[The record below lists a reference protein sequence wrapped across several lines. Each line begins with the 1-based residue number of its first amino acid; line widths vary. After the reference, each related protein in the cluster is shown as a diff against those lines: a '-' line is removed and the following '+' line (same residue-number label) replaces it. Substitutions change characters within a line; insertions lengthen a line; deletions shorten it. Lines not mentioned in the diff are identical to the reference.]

1 MTWFT
6 PHPPKTSSPDPRRS
20 LHQPMDRRFFLK
32 AAGTSLALPMLGAMQ
47 PTLGS
52 AATKAAAQPRFVA
65 ICGGLGF
72 HTPYLFPK
80 KEGRN
85 YELTPYL
92 KRLKD
97 HKDDF
102 TVFSGLSHPEQNG
115 NNGHASSLTWLT
127 SAQRPG
133 LAGFRNTI
141 SLDQLMAQHLGGA
154 TRLPYLSLAN
164 DGGSLAWTSNGINI
178 PAESSPSRLFKTLF
192 IDGTKQEI
200 EAKIG
205 ELRRGRSILDTVVGE
220 AKKLDRT
227 LDPKDRQKLDEYFT
241 AIRDLETRIGQSQEW
256 TLKPKLA
263 VDYQPPQDVADRQD
277 IVTKQRLMYDM
288 MVLALQTD
296 STRVMTLSL
305 GGMNAVPSN
314 IPGVKTDW
322 HNLSHHGK
330 DEEKIKELRL
340 IEEAELNEFNTFLTK
355 LKALEEFDRPLLD
368 HTAVLF
374 GSNLGNASA
383 HDWHN
388 LPIVLAGG
396 GYKHGAYVAHD
407 EKSNTPFANMFVSLA
422 QRMGVETDKFGSST
436 AGSVRGLE
444 V

>member
-1 MTWFT
+1 
-6 PHPPKTSSPDPRRS
+6 
-20 LHQPMDRRFFLK
+20 MDRRFFLK

-47 PTLGS
+47 PTIGS
-52 AATKAAAQPRFVA
+52 AATKVAAQPRFVA

-72 HTPYLFPK
+72 HTPYLFPNQ
-80 KEGRN
+80 EGRN

-92 KRLKD
+92 QRLKD

-141 SLDQLMAQHLGGA
+141 SLDQLMAQHLGGT

-178 PAESSPSRLFKTLF
+178 PAENSPSRLFKTLF

-200 EAKIG
+200 EAKMG

-227 LDPKDRQKLDEYFT
+227 LDPKDRQKLHEYFT

-256 TLKPKLA
+256 TLKPKPD
-263 VDYQPPQDVADRQD
+263 VNYEPPKDVADKQD
-277 IVTKQRLMYDM
+277 IVSKQRLMYDM

-355 LKALEEFDRPLLD
+355 LKALEEFDQPLLD

-396 GYKHGAYVAHD
+396 GYKHGSYVAHD
-407 EKSNTPFANMFVSLA
+407 AKNNTRFANMFVSLA
-422 QRMGVETDKFGSST
+422 QRMGVETDTFGSST
-436 AGSVRGLE
+436 AESVRGLE
-444 V
+444 M

>member
-133 LAGFRNTI
+133 LAGFRNKI

-164 DGGSLAWTSNGINI
+164 DGGSLAWTSN
-178 PAESSPSRLFKTLF
+178 
-192 IDGTKQEI
+192 
-200 EAKIG
+200 
-205 ELRRGRSILDTVVGE
+205 
-220 AKKLDRT
+220 
-227 LDPKDRQKLDEYFT
+227 
-241 AIRDLETRIGQSQEW
+241 
-256 TLKPKLA
+256 
-263 VDYQPPQDVADRQD
+263 
-277 IVTKQRLMYDM
+277 
-288 MVLALQTD
+288 
-296 STRVMTLSL
+296 
-305 GGMNAVPSN
+305 
-314 IPGVKTDW
+314 
-322 HNLSHHGK
+322 
-330 DEEKIKELRL
+330 
-340 IEEAELNEFNTFLTK
+340 
-355 LKALEEFDRPLLD
+355 
-368 HTAVLF
+368 
-374 GSNLGNASA
+374 
-383 HDWHN
+383 
-388 LPIVLAGG
+388 
-396 GYKHGAYVAHD
+396 
-407 EKSNTPFANMFVSLA
+407 
-422 QRMGVETDKFGSST
+422 
-436 AGSVRGLE
+436 
-444 V
+444 